1 MQREYRTR
9 VDRVKSDHPMA
20 SPLFN
25 AMKRL
30 LRLGRPHHRLLA
42 IAFVCMGLVATT
54 TGAYAFLMGPALRF
68 LLTGGESGL
77 ERVFAIIP
85 SLRGL
90 DRSQALYV
98 LPVAL
103 LIIGAIKGVGYLG
116 QFYFVGLFG
125 QHVVIDL
132 RRRLFEK
139 LLRLSPLQRSAQLSG
154 DLLSRFTSD
163 VAAVEQAA
171 TYTVASWLRDSLQIV
186 ILVGVAVSL
195 SWKLSVLA
203 LVVVPIAV
211 LPAARLTAALMRRTR
226 EGQAALG
233 TIAGQVQEGLGALR
247 TIQAFNAEAAEAS
260 RFARRTAAVERALTR
275 AAWARAGV
283 PGIMEILASVAI
295 GGSLAWALTT
305 RAVEPDVLVS
315 FLGALILVYQPAK
328 DLGRVSQFALNAAA
342 ALERIEAVLTLPE
355 LAHGGGTQELP
366 PLREAI
372 SLEDVAFSWGPR
384 VALDGVTLELP
395 MGRVTALVG
404 ESGSGKST
412 LASLLLRFE
421 VPSRG
426 RICFDGVDVREGTV
440 GSVRAQFALVTQEA
454 LLFSASVRDNVM
466 LGRPDATPA
475 ELEAACRVAAAW
487 EFMQALP
494 QGLDTPIGER
504 GVTLSGGQK
513 QRLCL
518 ARAVL
523 SKAPVLILDEATSNL
538 DPQSERE
545 VQAALEKVLVGRT
558 AIVIAHRLQ
567 SVKGADSIV
576 VLEKGRVVEQ
586 GTHAELLAR
595 AGRYASLWAHTGA
608 AA

>member
-1 MQREYRTR
+1 
-9 VDRVKSDHPMA
+9 MA

-30 LRLGRPHHRLLA
+30 LELGRPHRRLLVQSFA
-42 IAFVCMGLVATT
+42 CMALVAVT

-68 LLTGGESGL
+68 LLTGGEAGL
-77 ERVFAIIP
+77 ERVFALVP

-90 DRSQALYV
+90 DAARVIYV
-98 LPVAL
+98 LPVAVVL
-103 LIIGAIKGVGYLG
+103 IGALKGVGYLG

-125 QHVVIDL
+125 QHVVVDL
-132 RRRLFEK
+132 RRRIFEK

-154 DLLSRFTSD
+154 DLLSRFTAD

-186 ILVGVAVSL
+186 VLVAVAIGL
-195 SWKLSVLA
+195 SWKLSLVA
-203 LVVVPIAV
+203 LIVVPVAV
-211 LPAARLTAALMRRTR
+211 LPASRLTAALMRRTR
-226 EGQAALG
+226 ESQAALG

-247 TIQAFNAEAAEAS
+247 TIQAFNAEDAERA
-260 RFARRTAAVERALTR
+260 RFSKRTAAVERALTR

-283 PGIMEILASVAI
+283 PGIMEILASCAI
-295 GGSLAWALTT
+295 GGVLAWALAT

-315 FLGALILVYQPAK
+315 FLGALLLVYQPAK

-342 ALERIEAVLTLPE
+342 ALERIEAVLSLPE
-355 LAHGGGTQELP
+355 LAHGGGTRVVG
-366 PLREAI
+366 PLSRAI
-372 SLEDVAFSWGPR
+372 VVKDVAFSWGAR
-384 VALDGVTLELP
+384 AALDGVSLEIP
-395 MGRVTALVG
+395 MGQVTALVG

-412 LASLLLRFE
+412 LASLLLHFE
-421 VPSRG
+421 VPTRG
-426 RICFDGVDVREGTV
+426 SISFDGVDTRDATLT
-440 GSVRAQFALVTQEA
+440 SVRAQFALVTQEP

-487 EFMQALP
+487 DFIAALP
-494 QGLDTPIGER
+494 EGLETKIGER
-504 GVTLSGGQK
+504 GVTLSGGQR

-523 SKAPVLILDEATSNL
+523 SQAPVLILDEATSNL

-545 VQAALEKVLVGRT
+545 VQAALETVLVGRT

-567 SVKGADSIV
+567 SVKKADQIV
-576 VLEKGRVVEQ
+576 VLAQGRVVEQ
-586 GTHAELLAR
+586 GRHEALLEKK
-595 AGRYASLWAHTGA
+595 GRYAELWAHG
-608 AA
+608 